1 MEVHK
6 TYTCRSSGTCK
17 SSNNAGVLCLTAQQ
31 VIDLFNYL
39 IDNIYIQ
46 VCSVV
51 LRQCIG
57 IPMGTDCAPLIAD
70 LFLFSFEFDFMKG
83 LICKDLAAA
92 RKFSN
97 TFRYIDDLLV
107 LNNPQFVKSIGKI
120 YPPELESKRTTERP
134 ITCSYLD
141 LNISISGHRFHTDLY
156 DKRDAFHFHIVNF
169 PHMVSNT
176 PTKPA
181 YDVFISQLIRYLR
194 ICGNYQQFKTRST
207 KLTSRL
213 LKQGFDYTRLQNT
226 FRKFLQRN
234 PIVLRKY
241 QVSHKNILVECISF
255 PLSVVPSLC
264 RHISSR

>member
-1 MEVHK
+1 MHAGTVVHVHLR
-6 TYTCRSSGTCK
+6 TM
-17 SSNNAGVLCLTAQQ
+17 LEFFCLTVQQ

-46 VCSVV
+46 VGTVVFKQSV
-51 LRQCIG
+51 G

-70 LFLFSFEFDFMKG
+70 LFLFSFEFDFRKG
-83 LICKDLAAA
+83 LIRKDLAAA
-92 RKFSN
+92 RKFN
-97 TFRYIDDLLV
+97 KTYRYIDDLLA
-107 LNNPQFVKSIGKI
+107 LNNPHFVKLIGKI
-120 YPPELESKRTTERP
+120 YPPQLELKRTTEGP

-156 DKRDAFHFHIVNF
+156 DKRDTFNFHIVNF
-169 PHMVSNT
+169 PHMVSNI

-181 YDVFISQLIRYLR
+181 YGVFISQLIRYLR
-194 ICGNYQQFKTRST
+194 VCGNYQQFKTRST
-207 KLTSRL
+207 NLTSRP

-234 PIVLRKY
+234 PIALRKY

-255 PLSVVPSLC
+255 PLSVFPSLC
-264 RHISSR
+264 RHITSR